1 MDCAETEEKTKIEK
15 IENNKIEENGT
26 PTTNPNM
33 IQFWSNIQG
42 HIQDLVK
49 SAIVNA
55 KEEENH
61 TVDNKEGKHSDED
74 YSKETQSPSWT
85 LITLS
90 YLHAC
95 QQCVS

>member
-1 MDCAETEEKTKIEK
+1 MDCAENEEKAKIEK
-15 IENNKIEENGT
+15 IEENTKIEVNGVA
-26 PTTNPNM
+26 PNQTNPNM

-61 TVDNKEGKHSDED
+61 VVDNKEGRHYPSCT
-74 YSKETQSPSWT
+74 ETQ
-85 LITLS
+85 
-90 YLHAC
+90 
-95 QQCVS
+95 